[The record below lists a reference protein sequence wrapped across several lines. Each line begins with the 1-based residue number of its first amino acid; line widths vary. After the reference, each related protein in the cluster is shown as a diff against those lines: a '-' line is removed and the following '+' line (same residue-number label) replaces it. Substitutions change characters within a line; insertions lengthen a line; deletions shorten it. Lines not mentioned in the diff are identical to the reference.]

1 MGHTFA
7 KVKLYS
13 PSDQSKTLDLDLIVD
28 TGSTYTWVKR
38 VRLSGLE
45 LKPMGKRV
53 FKTIEGKLIER
64 EIGEAIIECEGEKAT
79 TIIVFA
85 EEGDVEV
92 LGVYALEGLG
102 LEVGPT
108 KRRLGGLKPYRRLV
122 NDMVF
127 EAKPPQDALEV

>member
-38 VRLSGLE
+38 MRLSGLE

-53 FKTIEGKLIER
+53 FRTIEGKLIER
-64 EIGEAIIECEGEKAT
+64 EIGEALIECEGEKAT

-102 LEVGPT
+102 LEVDPT
-108 KRRLGGLKPYRRLV
+108 TKELRKS
-122 NDMVF
+122 
-127 EAKPPQDALEV
+127 EAILAL

>member
-1 MGHTFA
+1 MGHTLA

-38 VRLSGLE
+38 ARLSSLGL
-45 LKPMGKRV
+45 KHTGRRV
-53 FKTIEGKLIER
+53 FRTIEGKLIER
-64 EIGEAIIECEGEKAT
+64 EIGEAVIECEGERAT
-79 TIIVFA
+79 TIVVFA

-102 LEVGPT
+102 LEVDPT
-108 KRRLGGLKPYRRLV
+108 TKELRKS
-122 NDMVF
+122 
-127 EAKPPQDALEV
+127 EAIPAL